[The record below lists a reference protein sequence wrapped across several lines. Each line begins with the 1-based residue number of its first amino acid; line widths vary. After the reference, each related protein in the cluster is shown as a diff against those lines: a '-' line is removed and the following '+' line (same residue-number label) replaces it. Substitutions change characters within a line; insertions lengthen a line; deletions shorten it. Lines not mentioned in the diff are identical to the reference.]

1 MEYAWTREID
11 DIAREFNVDIHT
23 GLTTQQVA
31 LSLQKYGKNGKP
43 SPDPP
48 ASPPM
53 VASIGK
59 PAVYCAI
66 VTDSKPY
73 PKIYLHRYG
82 NWCSNS
88 SRISWW

>member
-23 GLTTQQVA
+23 GLTRQQVA

-48 ASPPM
+48 AVP
-53 VASIGK
+53 
-59 PAVYCAI
+59 
-66 VTDSKPY
+66 
-73 PKIYLHRYG
+73 R
-82 NWCSNS
+82 W
-88 SRISWW
+88 